1 MFRHVSVAA
10 TPQDHALPTART
22 QQMPERSVLPVRR
35 ETAEDRRNGYG
46 IVVVSVSSGKVLYV
60 NETASRYLDRAH
72 KTGDTIVSAIEDFVR
87 QMSATCDS
95 GTHERPPVATA
106 RLDHK
111 DGSPLCLQAFALR
124 NGSDVASARVVITM
138 HDCAPAVTPA
148 DA

>member
-1 MFRHVSVAA
+1 MLRHVSVAA

-22 QQMPERSVLPVRR
+22 QQMPERSVSPVRR
-35 ETAEDRRNGYG
+35 ETAEDHGYG

-60 NETASRYLDRAH
+60 NETASRYLERDH

-87 QMSATCDS
+87 QMKATGDS
-95 GTHERPPVATA
+95 GTHERPPVETA
-106 RLDHK
+106 RLANK
-111 DGSPLCLQAFALR
+111 EGSPLCLEAFALR

-138 HDCAPAVTPA
+138 HDCAPAVTPT